1 MSVTVAKSA
10 GFCFGVDRAVGL
22 VEQAAAEGRRVA
34 TLGPIIHNRHQVERF
49 AQMGVQVLE
58 TPEQAESGMT
68 VIIRSHGVGPQIYE
82 QLEQRGV
89 QIIDATCPF
98 VKRIHGIVANASKE
112 GSLPV
117 IIGTRS
123 HPEVEGIAGWAGQ
136 CMIFQTPQ
144 ELETWAQ
151 SLENREKLS
160 ICMVCQTTSTEN
172 LWKMCVE
179 IAKKQFTNLKIFDT
193 ICKATESRQSEAA
206 KLSTICQAM
215 VVVGDVSSSNTGR
228 LAMICREHCDRVA
241 LVDNASEL
249 DPDFFCGVADVGI
262 TAGAS
267 TPAWIIKEVNKTMS
281 EITNVEAVQE
291 ESFEALLEQSI
302 KTLNTGDKVLGI
314 VTGIGT
320 TEVQID
326 LGTKHAGYIP
336 YDEVSADPSVKP
348 EDILK
353 VGDEIEVFVV
363 RVNDQEGTCQLSKKK
378 LDGMKIWD
386 ELAAWCEEK
395 SVVDATITEENKGGL
410 VATVKGIRVFI
421 PASQSG
427 VAKGGDMAAMVGQA
441 VQMKITEVNRARRR
455 VIGSIR
461 AVSSET
467 RKAAQ
472 EKIWNEIEVG
482 AKYHG
487 TVKSLTSYGAFVDIG
502 GVDGMV
508 HVSELSWNRIKTPAE
523 VVSVGDEIDVYVISF
538 DADKH
543 KISLGYKTAEMNPW
557 NKFMT
562 GYNVGDVV
570 DAKIVKLMTFGAF
583 AEIIPGVDGLIHI
596 SQIANKRIGKPE
608 DVLAEG
614 QEVQVKIT
622 DVDAENKRISLS
634 IRALLEPEVEEVA
647 EEAAEE
653 VVEAA
658 EEVVEAAEE
667 VVEAAEEV
675 VEATEE

>member
-1 MSVTVAKSA
+1 MSITIAKTA
-10 GFCFGVDRAVGL
+10 GFCFGVNRAVEL
-22 VEQAAAEGRRVA
+22 VEQAAGQGTRVV
-34 TLGPIIHNRHQVERF
+34 TLGPIIHNRHAVAHFE
-49 AQMGVQVLE
+49 QMGVGVIE
-58 TPEQAESGMT
+58 DPDQALPTDT
-68 VIIRSHGVGPQIYE
+68 VIIRSHGVTKAVYDRLVE
-82 QLEQRGV
+82 RGV

-98 VKRIHGIVANASKE
+98 VKRIHDIVSKAESE
-112 GSLPV
+112 GRISV
-117 IIGTRS
+117 IIGTPS
-123 HPEVEGIAGWAGQ
+123 HPEVEGIAGWCKNKQ
-136 CMIFQTPQ
+136 VFSCVE
-144 ELETWAQ
+144 ELEKWAQ
-151 SLENREKLS
+151 NTPNSANLP
-160 ICMVCQTTSTEN
+160 ICMVCQTTSTES
-172 LWKMCVE
+172 LWKKCVNF
-179 IAKKQFTNLKIFDT
+179 AKKQFTNLKIFDT
-193 ICKATESRQSEAA
+193 ICKATESRQNEAA
-206 KLSTICQAM
+206 SLSKQCQAM
-215 VVVGDVSSSNTGR
+215 VVVGDTHSSNTKR
-228 LAMICREHCDRVA
+228 LAMICREHCEKVV

-249 DPDFFCGVADVGI
+249 QKDFFAGATDIGI

-291 ESFEALLEQSI
+291 ENFAELLEQSI
-302 KTLNTGDKVLGI
+302 KTLNTGDKVTGV
-314 VTGIGT
+314 VTGIGA

-336 YDEVSADPSVKP
+336 YDEVSNDPNVKP

-378 LDGMKIWD
+378 LDGIKVWD
-386 ELAAWCEEK
+386 DMATWCEEK
-395 SVVDATITEENKGGL
+395 TAVEGVITEENKGGL
-410 VATVKGIRVFI
+410 VATIKGIRVFI

-427 VAKGGDMAAMVGQA
+427 VAKGGDMASMVGQT
-441 VQMKITEVNRARRR
+441 VQLKITEVNRARRR

-461 AVSSET
+461 AVTAEA

-472 EKIWNEIEVG
+472 EKIWAEIQEG

-508 HVSELSWNRIKTPAE
+508 HVSELSWNRIKNPAE
-523 VVSVGDEIDVYVISF
+523 VVSVGDEIDVYVIAV
-538 DADKH
+538 DPEKK

-570 DAKIVKLMTFGAF
+570 TAKIVKLMTFGAF

-608 DVLAEG
+608 DVLSEG

-634 IRALLEPEVEEVA
+634 IRVLLEDEEE
-647 EEAAEE
+647 EEAPAEE
-653 VVEAA
+653 VVEAEA
-658 EEVVEAAEE
+658 E
-667 VVEAAEEV
+667 
-675 VEATEE
+675 TEE